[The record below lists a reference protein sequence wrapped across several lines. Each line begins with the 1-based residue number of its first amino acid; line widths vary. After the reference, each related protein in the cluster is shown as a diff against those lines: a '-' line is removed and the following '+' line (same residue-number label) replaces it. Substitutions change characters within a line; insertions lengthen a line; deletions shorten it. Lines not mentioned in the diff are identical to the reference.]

1 MRSTSRTKVA
11 AIGAAAGLSV
21 LGAAAF
27 VASVHAA
34 PNTLGQAEFR
44 AEGAGG
50 WSASIEGG
58 SAAYEILPDVNLPS
72 KVEDRIKQVAAR
84 YHKATGKT
92 LTVTSGTRDASSQA
106 EAIYDK
112 LAAGDDVVKLYKNKD
127 AALELKGIFDR
138 GKADKADKD
147 TIVAKMAKAI
157 RAQVKRGVFISAHL
171 RSGAADIRNADMTTS
186 EKEAFVAAAEKS
198 GLRVLSE
205 TTPPHFHVQLD

>member
-1 MRSTSRTKVA
+1 MRSTFHPTRGRTKVA
-11 AIGAAAGLSV
+11 AIGAAAGLTV
-21 LGAAAF
+21 LGGAAF
-27 VASVHAA
+27 VASVHAS
-34 PNTLGQAEFR
+34 PNTLGQAELTRF
-44 AEGAGG
+44 AA
-50 WSASIEGG
+50 IEGG
-58 SAAYEILPDVNLPS
+58 TAAYEILPDVNLPT

-112 LAAGDDVVKLYKNKD
+112 LAAGDDVVKLYKNKE

-147 TIVAKMAKAI
+147 ATVSRMAKAI

-171 RSGAADIRNADMTTS
+171 RSGAADIRNADMSAS

>member
-11 AIGAAAGLSV
+11 AVGAAAGLSL

-27 VASVHAA
+27 VASVQAS
-34 PNTLGQAEFR
+34 PSILGQADLSKFET
-44 AEGAGG
+44 
-50 WSASIEGG
+50 IEGG
-58 SAAYEILPDVNLPS
+58 ASAYEILPDVNLPS
-72 KVEDRIKQVAAR
+72 KVEDRIKQVATR

-112 LAAGDDVVKLYKNKD
+112 LAAGDDVVKLYKNKE
-127 AALELKGIFDR
+127 AATELKGIYDR
-138 GKADKADKD
+138 GKADKGDKD
-147 TIVAKMAKAI
+147 TIVARMAKAI
-157 RAQVKRGVFISAHL
+157 RAQIKRGVFISAHL
-171 RSGAADIRNADMTTS
+171 RSGAADIRNADMSAS

-205 TTPPHFHVQLD
+205 TTPPHFHLQLD